1 MSRCSIINAI
11 VFKFIYEKM
20 PCKKVQNQNLYEDRS
35 KRTQHKGRRIQ
46 SQLQNQVDIGIENP
60 LNYCHIERVN
70 EIQGDVFI
78 QPTVLNVEDDGSVNI
93 ALDTRALI
101 ESKTKDIYQMHNLD
115 NLIELIAEKL
125 YGRKG

>member
-1 MSRCSIINAI
+1 
-11 VFKFIYEKM
+11 M

-35 KRTQHKGRRIQ
+35 KLTQHKGRRIQ
-46 SQLQNQVDIGIENP
+46 SQLQNQVDIGIESP

-70 EIQGDVFI
+70 EIQDDVFI
-78 QPTVLNVEDDGSVNI
+78 QPTVINVEDDGSVNI